1 MSLRQ
6 ELYDLATDKSAGFL
20 PSIIKFFLLLF
31 SFLYGVIIRMLTAF
45 GRLRQVRLPCKVISV
60 GNITLGGTGKTV
72 LVEAIALF
80 LKNSG
85 RKAAVLTRGYKRQR
99 VYTEQKAQG
108 PVSMD
113 YRKMGDEA
121 YMLAQK
127 LKDIPVIVDSDR
139 VRAAWLAVDKFGADT
154 VILDDGFQQWHI
166 KKDLDIVTVD
176 TISVFGNRH
185 MIPRGILREPL
196 SSLKRADVFV
206 LTNSQYDAF
215 KTQGIIES
223 LSCINPFAFII
234 ESEHSPAGFYSLG
247 KKEQILPVSFLKGKT
262 VALVCAIGNPES
274 FRDSIEKLGAKAG
287 LFRKFEDHH
296 NYKQKEWDLIAQDAK
311 HKNISTVVTTEKDET
326 RFSTL
331 DLKKYNF
338 DILVLK
344 VQLGLKED
352 GQKFYHR
359 LLGIYS
365 A

>member
-1 MSLRQ
+1 LSLRQ
-6 ELYDLATDKSAGFL
+6 KLYDLATDKSVGFL
-20 PSIIKFFLLLF
+20 LSIIKFFLLLF
-31 SFLYGVIIRMLTAF
+31 SFIYGFIIRILIVF
-45 GRLRQVRLPCKVISV
+45 RRLKQVRLPCKVISV

-72 LVEAIALF
+72 LVEAIAVY

-85 RKAAVLTRGYKRQR
+85 RKAAILTRGYKRQR
-99 VYTEQKAQG
+99 VYPEQKAQG
-108 PVSMD
+108 HVSMD
-113 YRKMGDEA
+113 YRRMGDEA
-121 YMLAQK
+121 YMLAEK
-127 LKDIPVIVDSDR
+127 LKDIPVIVDADR
-139 VRAAWLAVDKFGADT
+139 VRAARHAVDKFGADT

-166 KKDLDIVTVD
+166 KKDLDIVTID
-176 TISVFGNRH
+176 SISVFGNRH

-206 LTNSQYDAF
+206 LTNGQYNAF
-215 KTQGIIES
+215 KNQGIIES
-223 LSCINPFAFII
+223 LSRINPFAFII
-234 ESEHSPAGFYSLG
+234 ESEHSPVGFYAIG

-296 NYKQKEWDLIAQDAK
+296 NYTQKEWDFIARDAK
-311 HKNISTVVTTEKDET
+311 DKNISTVVTTEKDAA
-326 RFSTL
+326 RFSSI
-331 DLKKYNF
+331 DFKKYNL

-344 VQLGLKED
+344 VKLGFKED
-352 GQKFYHR
+352 VEKFYNR